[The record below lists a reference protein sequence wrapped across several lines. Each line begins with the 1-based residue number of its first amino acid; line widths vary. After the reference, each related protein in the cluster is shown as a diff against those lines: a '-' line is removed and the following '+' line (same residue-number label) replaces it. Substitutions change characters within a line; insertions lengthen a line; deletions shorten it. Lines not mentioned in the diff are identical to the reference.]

1 MRAHAYRRG
10 RAREFFTHSCSRE
23 VRTPSRPD
31 DAVRHAAACRPLAA
45 LNTNTDT
52 HFLMAKSLQSKIP
65 ASSFLQIACIQE
77 SEHPYPYVHP
87 HCSHLFIVNFQTVCI
102 QGRQLLSGSRVR
114 LWNKSGCSCPV
125 AFSPV
130 RCSVLHT
137 FSEDRAGYP
146 WGNQWRP
153 MENYHSL
160 ATNITLDN
168 PMSITVAPH
177 NP

>member
-102 QGRQLLSGSRVR
+102 QGRQLLSGSRVEDFGTR
-114 LWNKSGCSCPV
+114 
-125 AFSPV
+125 AA
-130 RCSVLHT
+130 VLV
-137 FSEDRAGYP
+137 
-146 WGNQWRP
+146 QWRSHQCGAACCTLFP
-153 MENYHSL
+153 RTAQDTRGEISGAL
-160 ATNITLDN
+160 WKTIT
-168 PMSITVAPH
+168 P
-177 NP
+177 